1 MSVQQSPRAAKSGT
15 GRAVARFCVKLLL
28 TVGAF
33 YLLLTHH
40 VTDAEGNRV
49 TAFAVIRDFLPRI
62 DLGLFLRFV
71 VWATLIKFV
80 GILASM
86 YRWLLLLR
94 GQGIELPFRHV
105 FGSFLIG
112 RFLGTFLPSTIG
124 LDGYK
129 LYDAARFSGRTVEAS
144 GATLVEKVIG
154 FTGIFMTYLVALP
167 LGVSIFGD
175 RAGQVLLLTL
185 PVALLP
191 LAACGAIFLWPGPRL
206 IAWATEHIPLGPYA
220 GPVTRLAGAVSAYGH
235 RAATVGA
242 AAALSFVVHFT
253 TAAMYF
259 FTALAIGVTAAD
271 ASFWQVTFASTI
283 QILATVLSPF
293 TIAGEGIR
301 EIAQYYLLSHL
312 MGPAEAIVSAAL
324 GFWAAEAL
332 TLLGGVIW
340 WTRGR
345 DYAPAYCRVRGTQ
358 VDYAAAARAA
368 RDLGF
373 APVDNAARTGAVVD
387 PFLPRVLGGLLFG
400 LGGGLLA
407 GSLLGAGEAL
417 LTIRLAGPGEDA
429 QVLWYGVIL
438 YGLLCGGV
446 GTGTGGAL
454 AFLPLPARLL
464 DRLAPVVSFVA
475 GFLPLGVAVSLFRLK
490 RDAYA
495 EQSPPLATMLAVV
508 LAAVVLTAGIGWLI
522 ARAGHAPLD
531 RATRGRART
540 RRFTAACAAWLGLA
554 GLGAAG
560 ATVLG
565 PWPATPRPPARTGAD
580 PAIGNERPSVV
591 LVIVDTLRADHLGA
605 YGDPRGLS
613 PHMDALARDG
623 TALEAFAQSS
633 WTKPSIATILTSLYA
648 ASHQAMSK
656 TAILP
661 DSAITVAEALADAG
675 YTTAGFVSNINLAP
689 SFNFQQGFAEY
700 TYLAP
705 DYLFGARESSSKLV
719 LYSILRKVW
728 FTVNKARHVNQYYQ
742 DSRTVNGLAL
752 PWVERHA
759 RDRFFLLVHYMDPH
773 DPYFHHP
780 YNGEGIARV
789 ENPNPPAGLAPRM
802 RELYAGEVRFV
813 DEGIGHLVDA
823 LRGAGIYG
831 NTAIVVTSD
840 HGEEFHEHGGWWHG
854 TTLYNEA
861 IAVPLIVKWPA
872 GVRVTAD
879 QRAPRGQARLLDV
892 APTILSLAGVAQ
904 PPSWQGADLR
914 SGIPADRVVFAEEDH
929 EGNVLSA
936 VQTAD
941 WKLLTANPGNPRG
954 LPPLELYDRAS
965 DPGEDRNL
973 ADRRPAEVERL
984 QRTLAAMSS
993 EAAQQAVADRGETEM
1008 DSVMRERLRALGYL
1022 Q

>member
-1 MSVQQSPRAAKSGT
+1 MSFPQSPRAANSSPA
-15 GRAVARFCVKLLL
+15 RAVARFCVKLLL

-33 YLLLTHH
+33 WLLLTHH

-49 TAFAVIRDFLPRI
+49 TTFRVIQAFLPQI
-62 DLGLFLRFV
+62 DLGVFFGFV

-86 YRWLLLLR
+86 YRWVLLLR

-191 LAACGAIFLWPGPRL
+191 LAACSAIFLWPGPRL
-206 IAWATEHIPLGPYA
+206 IAWATEHVPLGPYA
-220 GPVTRLAGAVSAYGH
+220 GPVTRLAGAVGAYGD
-235 RAATVGA
+235 RAATVAA

-340 WTRGR
+340 WSRGR

-358 VDYAAAARAA
+358 VDYVAAARAA

-373 APVDNAARTGAVVD
+373 APVDRAAGSGSAVE
-387 PFLPRVLGGLLFG
+387 PPLPRVFGGLLLG
-400 LGGGLLA
+400 LGGGLVA

-438 YGLLCGGV
+438 YGLLCGAV
-446 GTGTGGAL
+446 GTGTGAAF
-454 AFLPLPARLL
+454 AFLPLPARVL
-464 DRLAPVVSFVA
+464 DRWVPALSFVA
-475 GFLPLGVAVSLFRLK
+475 GFLPLGSAVSLFRLR

-495 EQSPPLATMLAVV
+495 EQSPPLGMMLAVL
-508 LAAVVLTAGIGWLI
+508 LAAVVLTTGIAWLT
-522 ARAGHAPLD
+522 ARAGRAPLD
-531 RATRGRART
+531 PATRGRART
-540 RRFTAACAAWLGLA
+540 RRFAAACAGWLGLA

-560 ATVLG
+560 AAVLG
-565 PWPATPRPPARTGAD
+565 PRAATSPVVAHDGSAREMR
-580 PAIGNERPSVV
+580 ERPNLV
-591 LVIVDTLRADHLGA
+591 LVIVDTLRADYLGA

-613 PHMDALARDG
+613 PHVDALGRDG
-623 TALEAFAQSS
+623 TVFTAFAQSS
-633 WTKPSIATILTSLYA
+633 WTKPSIATTLTSLYA
-648 ASHQAMSK
+648 ASHQTMSK

-661 DSAITVAEALADAG
+661 DSVVTVAEALTDAG

-689 SFNFQQGFAEY
+689 SFNFQQGFGEY

-719 LYSILRKVW
+719 LYSILRKIW
-728 FTVNKARHVNQYYQ
+728 LTMNKAHRVNQYYQ
-742 DSRTVNGLAL
+742 DSRTVNGLVL
-752 PWVERHA
+752 PWIERHKG
-759 RDRFFLLVHYMDPH
+759 DRFFLLVHYMDPH

-780 YNGEGIARV
+780 YNGEAIARV
-789 ENPNPPAGLAPRM
+789 ENPNPPAELAARM
-802 RELYAGEVRFV
+802 RDLYAEEIRFV
-813 DEGIGHLVDA
+813 DESIGQLVDG
-823 LRGAGIYG
+823 LRRAGLYEE
-831 NTAIVVTSD
+831 TAIIVTSD

-861 IAVPLIVKWPA
+861 IAVPLIVKWPE

-879 QRAPRGQARLLDV
+879 QKVSSGQARLLDV
-892 APTILSLAGVAQ
+892 SPTILSLAAVAQ

-914 SGIPADRVVFAEEDH
+914 GGIPADRVVFAEEDH
-929 EGNVLSA
+929 EGNMLSA
-936 VQTAD
+936 VQTGN

-954 LPPLELYDRAS
+954 LPALELYDRTS
-965 DPGEDRNL
+965 DPGEVRNL
-973 ADRRPAEVERL
+973 AGHRSVEVDRL
-984 QRTLAAMSS
+984 QQTLAEIGS
-993 EAAQQAVADRGETEM
+993 EAAEQAVADRGETEM
-1008 DSVMRERLRALGYL
+1008 DSVMRERLRALGYV